1 MSVPSKRAL
10 IFGST
15 GLTGSFVLSEAVNAD
30 QYTEVVCFN
39 RKDIPAQFP
48 KQKNIVTTFTDLHMY
63 GDIFTGADVYCC
75 LGTTNKQVNNNREAY
90 YEADV
95 ARPYLIAKLSA
106 DYQAA
111 SYTLQTAMGAN
122 AKSSIFYNRLK
133 GELEQQVMAL
143 PLQALYIYRPS
154 LLTGPRK
161 EHRSGEIIGKR
172 IMYMINPLLIG
183 SLRKYRSISCADVAK
198 AMVATALNKK
208 GGTHIFLSDAI
219 QAIADGKKS

>member
-1 MSVPSKRAL
+1 MSNPIKRAL

-15 GLTGSFVLSEAVNAD
+15 GLTGSFVLSESVQDNR
-30 QYTEVVCFN
+30 YTEVICFN
-39 RKDIPAQFP
+39 RREIPAQYP
-48 KQKNIVTTFTDLHMY
+48 NQKNIVTTFTDLHVY
-63 GDIFTGADVYCC
+63 GDLFTGADVYCC

-95 ARPYLIAKLSA
+95 ARPYLIAKLAA
-106 DYQAA
+106 DHQAA
-111 SYTLQTAMGAN
+111 SFTLQTALGAN

-133 GELEQQVMAL
+133 GELEQQVSAL

-172 IMYMINPLLIG
+172 VMYLLNPILIG
-183 SLRKYRSISCADVAK
+183 SWRKYRAIACADVAK
-198 AMVATALNKK
+198 AMVLTAQRGT

-219 QAIADGKKS
+219 QAIADGKKH